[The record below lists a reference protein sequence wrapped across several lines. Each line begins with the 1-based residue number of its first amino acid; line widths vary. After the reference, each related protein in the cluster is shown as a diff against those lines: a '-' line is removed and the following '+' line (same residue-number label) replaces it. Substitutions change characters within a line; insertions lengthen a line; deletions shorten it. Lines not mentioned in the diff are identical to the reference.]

1 MLAPALGE
9 STWLSSCFIN
19 YVEKGRQGWFRKFSV
34 QCGGALVQSMSASEG
49 NGGATKI
56 WHMIPGIL
64 KEQVLGGRMAVG
76 SDLQEPNGP
85 DLLRL
90 GSPQCPVVWKAL
102 SPSCPRASTSSLAP
116 RAPHCAG
123 RWHLARVFPEAPVE
137 HAPRAEA
144 FRILPRSLWLTL
156 SSRLRLQDPRARSRG
171 SKQWARRRR
180 PAAMVAAGAGGTAR
194 WELAG
199 GGRLN
204 VAGAARAFSVSL
216 GR

>member
-1 MLAPALGE
+1 MA
-9 STWLSSCFIN
+9 FILL
-19 YVEKGRQGWFRKFSV
+19 YKLCRKREGDGWFRKFSV
-34 QCGGALVQSMSASEG
+34 QCGGALVQSMSASKG

-64 KEQVLGGRMAVG
+64 KEQVRGGRVAVG

-90 GSPQCPVVWKAL
+90 GSPP
-102 SPSCPRASTSSLAP
+102 AP
-116 RAPHCAG
+116 RGLESPEPLVFRSLHFISGPARAPLCVG
-123 RWHLARVFPEAPVE
+123 RWHPARAFPEAPVE

-144 FRILPRSLWLTL
+144 FRILPRSLRLTL
-156 SSRLRLQDPRARSRG
+156 SSRLRLQDPRAQSRG
-171 SKQWARRRR
+171 SKRWARRRR
-180 PAAMVAAGAGGTAR
+180 PAAMAAAGAGGTAR

-199 GGRLN
+199 GERLS
-204 VAGAARAFSVSL
+204 VDGAARASSVSL